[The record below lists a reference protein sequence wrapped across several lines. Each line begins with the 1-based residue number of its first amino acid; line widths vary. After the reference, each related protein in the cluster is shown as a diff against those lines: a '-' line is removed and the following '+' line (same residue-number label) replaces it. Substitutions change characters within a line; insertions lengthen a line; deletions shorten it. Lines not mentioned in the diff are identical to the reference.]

1 MKHNILYIIACTL
14 LFQVSYG
21 QSLETYLAE
30 AEKNSS
36 EILAKQFQYESDLEK
51 VNEVGSLPNTQLG
64 VGVFAQAVET
74 RVGPQRARFSASQNI
89 PWFGLLNA
97 KKQSATFMAN
107 ATKSEIDFLK
117 RQLSLNVKLA
127 YYELYT
133 LQQKHTILKQHLD
146 ILDTYE
152 KLALSELENNRGT
165 MVDVLNIKMKRN
177 TLQQQF
183 QAISENI
190 QSQKATFNLLLNKPV
205 TTEVVVL
212 DSLTIKENDLFT
224 TKENIAMNPKLQQLE
239 AMENALQQSE
249 IVAKKEGNPSI
260 GFGLDYVLVAE
271 RSGISMP
278 DNGKDIIMPMITL
291 SIPLFNKR
299 HIAKQKQLQLEQ
311 EAISQTKITVKNQL
325 LIAYEQAFN
334 KLKNA
339 KQSIQTQDENI
350 VQAEQAKEVILAAY
364 QTAKMDFEQLLAI
377 DQLELSFKLQK
388 VMDLQTYFNN
398 SAIIEFLTAD
408 NTMN

>member
-1 MKHNILYIIACTL
+1 MKHSLYIFIYFL
-14 LFQVSYG
+14 LVQVTHG
-21 QSLETYLAE
+21 QSSLEAYLAE

-36 EILAKQFQYESDLEK
+36 EILAKQFQYESALEK

-89 PWFGLLNA
+89 PWFGLLGA
-97 KKQSATFMAN
+97 KKQQATFMAN

-133 LQQKHTILKQHLD
+133 LQHKYVITKQHIE

-152 KLALSELENNRGT
+152 KLALNELENNRT
-165 MVDVLNIKMKRN
+165 NMVDVLNIKMKKN
-177 TLQQQF
+177 TLLQQF
-183 QAISENI
+183 QAISEDL
-190 QSQKATFNLLLNKPV
+190 QSQKVTFNLLLNKPV
-205 TTEVVVL
+205 TTEVLLL
-212 DSLTIKENDLFT
+212 DTLKIQETAFFT
-224 TKENIAMNPKLQQLE
+224 TKEAIAMNPKLQQLE

-249 IVAKKEGNPSI
+249 IVAKKEGNPSV

-278 DNGKDIIMPMITL
+278 DNGKDVIMPMITV

-325 LIAYEQAFN
+325 LIAFEQALN

-339 KQSIQTQDENI
+339 KESIRTQDENI

-377 DQLELSFKLQK
+377 DQLELGFKLQK
-388 VMDLQTYFNN
+388 VNDINISLTN
-398 SAIIEFLTAD
+398 SAIIEFLTSD
-408 NTMN
+408 IDKD

>member
-1 MKHNILYIIACTL
+1 MKHKIVSIISCFL
-14 LFQVSYG
+14 LFQASYG
-21 QSLETYLAE
+21 QSLETFLAE

-36 EILAKQFQYESDLEK
+36 EILAKQFQYESALEK

-64 VGVFAQAVET
+64 VGVFVQAVET

-107 ATKSEIDFLK
+107 ATKSEINFLK

-133 LQQKHTILKQHLD
+133 LQQKYTILKQHLD

-165 MVDVLNIKMKRN
+165 MVDVLNIKMKKN
-177 TLQQQF
+177 TLQQQY
-183 QAISENI
+183 QAIAKDLNSRKI
-190 QSQKATFNLLLNKPV
+190 TFNLLLNKPV
-205 TTEVVVL
+205 TTEIVLL
-212 DSLTIKENDLFT
+212 DSLTIQENYLFMT
-224 TKENIAMNPKLQQLE
+224 PENIAMNPKLQQLE
-239 AMENALQQSE
+239 SLENALQQSE
-249 IVAKKEGNPSI
+249 IVAKKEGNPSV

-278 DNGKDIIMPMITL
+278 DNGKDIIMPMITV

-311 EAISQTKITVKNQL
+311 EAISQTKITVKSQL
-325 LIAYEQAFN
+325 LMAFEQALN
-334 KLKNA
+334 TLKNA
-339 KQSIQTQDENI
+339 KESMQTQNENRL
-350 VQAEQAKEVILAAY
+350 QAEQAKEVILAAY

-377 DQLELSFKLQK
+377 DQLELSFKLQRI
-388 VMDLQTYFNN
+388 MDMQTYFNN

-408 NTMN
+408 TKKN